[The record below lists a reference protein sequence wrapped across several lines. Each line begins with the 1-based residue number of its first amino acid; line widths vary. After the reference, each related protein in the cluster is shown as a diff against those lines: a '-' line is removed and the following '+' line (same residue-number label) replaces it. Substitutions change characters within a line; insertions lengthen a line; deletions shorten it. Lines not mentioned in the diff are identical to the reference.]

1 MEKWQNNAKNIM
13 EKWHCSIKNA
23 LEKWLDIATIFY
35 TQKMEGTPRTHES
48 DVMQFCVIAIE
59 TAARK
64 MNISPAELTM
74 RLEEQGLIEG
84 RLFKF
89 YDTLHTQSAN
99 YVADDIIETLYNYEH
114 EQ

>member
-1 MEKWQNNAKNIM
+1 
-13 EKWHCSIKNA
+13 
-23 LEKWLDIATIFY
+23 
-35 TQKMEGTPRTHES
+35 MEGTPRTHES

-64 MNISPAELTM
+64 MNISPTELTM
-74 RLEEQGLIEG
+74 RLEAQGLIDG

-114 EQ
+114 DQ